1 MFSSNFYSKLTRSP
15 LRKHLKEN
23 KSEKNLSA
31 EQKRYLRIE
40 CWTKNVDLFTKDV
53 VIFPISQESHWFL
66 IIAVKPGLIQ
76 V

>member
-1 MFSSNFYSKLTRSP
+1 MFSSHFYSKLSSSP

-23 KSEKNLSA
+23 ESEKNVSA
-31 EQKRYLRIE
+31 EQKRYLRVE
-40 CWTKNVDLFTKDV
+40 RWTKNVDLFTKDM
-53 VIFPISQESHWFL
+53 VIFPICQESHWFL